1 MALALFLERS
11 SAMMHRFSSPARGMR
26 TLSLAI
32 AVLALSA
39 CGGAE
44 SGSPLS
50 AAAEQAA
57 AGSVQTLAMTLPAT
71 TAGLQA
77 QPQFHVA
84 PVVLAEPEH
93 LDAADPAASAVIG
106 PHLQTVTAEL
116 SRLSTRRLTQAA
128 IESVLRDGI
137 VPADVDADSPG
148 ATPLSTGTVVATY
161 TPAQIRA
168 AYGLPSLPAA
178 GTTLTSLQAAQ
189 LGAGQT
195 IYIIDAQDDPNS
207 AAELAAFSQ
216 NFGLPAC
223 STASIAPGAAL
234 PLPAAPA
241 GGCSF
246 AVVYSTASGAMTA
259 SAPAYNSGWA
269 TEIALDVQWTHATA
283 PLARIILIEAP
294 DTSIGSLTAAVSLAN
309 AMGPGVVSMSFAS
322 PEGSWTASV
331 DATFTGTAMTYV
343 AGAGDSG
350 AAVNWPAVS
359 SHVLAVGGST
369 LTYTGTSPRS
379 EVVWSGTGGGISQY
393 TPAPAYQ
400 TSAVPGMGTP
410 ANREVSDVTFNAD
423 PTTGQYI
430 AVLAPGAA
438 TASWLSAG
446 GTSLSTPQWAGIIA
460 VANALRAQTSQA
472 PLGDP
477 HAPLYALASQGA
489 SYGSDFYD
497 ITQGSDGTC
506 AGCYAEIGYDLPSG
520 VGTPNV
526 SSLLSALDPA
536 PAPVVPAASISG
548 TAGTPLSFTVT
559 VNTSDALTFALS
571 NAPAGMNING
581 SGVVSWA
588 APVSGTFAVA
598 VSARDNVTGL
608 TGQGVYTVTIQ
619 AAQPPAVASASIS
632 GSAGV
637 ALLYTVSVRDPN
649 PVTFTLSGAP
659 SGMTISTAGVLGW
672 PTPVIGTHTVTVTA
686 HDAKTGLSGQG
697 VLAIHIAAPKAP
709 TVTPANIHATVG
721 KTLSFT
727 VSVSAPD
734 PVTFALSGAPAGMAI
749 SSSGVLTWP
758 SPTAGTHGVT
768 VSARDTKTGLT
779 GSAVCTVTVTPA
791 GPVITA
797 GALTGVAGKA
807 LSGTIGFADG
817 TSNKLNIAISGAP
830 AGMTFA
836 QSGASLA
843 VHWASPIAGSYKLS
857 VSARDGN
864 GLTASLSVP
873 VTITAH

>member
-1 MALALFLERS
+1 
-11 SAMMHRFSSPARGMR
+11 
-26 TLSLAI
+26 
-32 AVLALSA
+32 
-39 CGGAE
+39 
-44 SGSPLS
+44 
-50 AAAEQAA
+50 
-57 AGSVQTLAMTLPAT
+57 
-71 TAGLQA
+71 
-77 QPQFHVA
+77 
-84 PVVLAEPEH
+84 
-93 LDAADPAASAVIG
+93 
-106 PHLQTVTAEL
+106 
-116 SRLSTRRLTQAA
+116 
-128 IESVLRDGI
+128 
-137 VPADVDADSPG
+137 
-148 ATPLSTGTVVATY
+148 
-161 TPAQIRA
+161 
-168 AYGLPSLPAA
+168 
-178 GTTLTSLQAAQ
+178 
-189 LGAGQT
+189 
-195 IYIIDAQDDPNS
+195 
-207 AAELAAFSQ
+207 
-216 NFGLPAC
+216 
-223 STASIAPGAAL
+223 
-234 PLPAAPA
+234 
-241 GGCSF
+241 
-246 AVVYSTASGAMTA
+246 
-259 SAPAYNSGWA
+259 
-269 TEIALDVQWTHATA
+269 
-283 PLARIILIEAP
+283 
-294 DTSIGSLTAAVSLAN
+294 
-309 AMGPGVVSMSFAS
+309 
-322 PEGSWTASV
+322 
-331 DATFTGTAMTYV
+331 
-343 AGAGDSG
+343 
-350 AAVNWPAVS
+350 
-359 SHVLAVGGST
+359 
-369 LTYTGTSPRS
+369 
-379 EVVWSGTGGGISQY
+379 
-393 TPAPAYQ
+393 
-400 TSAVPGMGTP
+400 
-410 ANREVSDVTFNAD
+410 
-423 PTTGQYI
+423 
-430 AVLAPGAA
+430 
-438 TASWLSAG
+438 
-446 GTSLSTPQWAGIIA
+446 
-460 VANALRAQTSQA
+460 
-472 PLGDP
+472 
-477 HAPLYALASQGA
+477 
-489 SYGSDFYD
+489 
-497 ITQGSDGTC
+497 
-506 AGCYAEIGYDLPSG
+506 
-520 VGTPNV
+520 
-526 SSLLSALDPA
+526 
-536 PAPVVPAASISG
+536 
-548 TAGTPLSFTVT
+548 